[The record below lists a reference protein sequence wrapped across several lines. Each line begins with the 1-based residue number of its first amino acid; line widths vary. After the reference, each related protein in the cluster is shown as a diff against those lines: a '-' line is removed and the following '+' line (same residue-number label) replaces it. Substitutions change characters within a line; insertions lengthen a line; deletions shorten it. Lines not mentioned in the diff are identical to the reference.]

1 MNLETKEKITNV
13 SARIVNQ
20 FVLDRTVVIAAYD
33 ADRLVDHCTG
43 MLLRVADEI
52 VVITAAHMIK
62 RFRPDQLQI
71 IATSELSNIKCRP
84 KFLQVNGG
92 DHRSLVDVG
101 YLTLSKNTAAL
112 LEANS
117 FLTLDQ
123 LEVYPAEIESDLVL
137 LFGMPSNDQVG
148 PRHVCYKSFSFLTS
162 TAIGQTSQQVVL
174 PDVLFSIDYP
184 EQVFDSISNRLQRVP
199 DPHGMSGGGVW
210 RAKFKD
216 TLVWSSED
224 IRLIGILTEFHSGP
238 RLIKANRIEPLLRLL
253 ARGFPEAENFLKAS
267 SSSRTKCLSL
277 YKNRTKCQNKVSVP
291 L

>member
-1 MNLETKEKITNV
+1 MDLETKVKITDV

-20 FVLDRTVVIAAYD
+20 FVLERTVVIAAYD

-43 MLLRVADEI
+43 MLLRVGDEI

-62 RFRPDQLQI
+62 RFRPDQIQI

-84 KFLQVNGG
+84 KFHRVKGG

-101 YLTLSKNTAAL
+101 YLTLSQSTASL

-117 FLTLDQ
+117 FLTFDQ

-137 LFGMPSNDQVG
+137 LFGMPTDDRVG
-148 PRHVCYKSFSFLTS
+148 PRHVCYKSFSFFTS
-162 TAIGQTSQQVVL
+162 TAIGQTSQQTVL
-174 PDVLFSIDYP
+174 PDVLFPIDYP
-184 EQVFDSISNRLQRVP
+184 EQVFDSFSNRLQKVP

-216 TLVWSSED
+216 TLVWSSKD
-224 IRLIGILTEFHSGP
+224 IRLVGILTEFHSGP
-238 RLIKANRIEPLLRLL
+238 QLIKANRIEPLLRLL
-253 ARGFPEAENFLKAS
+253 ARDFSEAEHFLKVS
-267 SSSRTKCLSL
+267 SSSNAAKASER
-277 YKNRTKCQNKVSVP
+277 R
-291 L
+291 